1 MVLTTKTLG
10 GPWPENYWWCNW
22 HQKILKLETK
32 QTRIQSCT
40 DWSLKRPWSSNKAA
54 VTKLLPSVI
63 VTGHQLP
70 WPPCHIQCFQG
81 FIHANQCLTE
91 VPSKVHILKPF
102 GSTLRLNFQLP
113 RDYSYPSYPLYIW
126 CIVWMCHESRDWRT
140 LFEPAPPSLLDAQ
153 PWPSRSLEQLVSI
166 RNQIWRMRRLFWHRA
181 QNGLQYFHVNLW
193 HRNCKSPT
201 LISHRLLMINTSRH
215 AWGWSLSSV
224 KQSSSMFG
232 SVFLQWIS
240 PTRSMRRI
248 LAETTWHSQKMIA
261 MLDSSHS

>member
-54 VTKLLPSVI
+54 VTKLLPSAI

-81 FIHANQCLTE
+81 FIHADQCLTE

-102 GSTLRLNFQLP
+102 GSTLRLKFQLP
-113 RDYSYPSYPLYIW
+113 RDYSYPLYDVLYG
-126 CIVWMCHESRDWRT
+126 CVTNLVTGELCLNSPH
-140 LFEPAPPSLLDAQ
+140 LLC
-153 PWPSRSLEQLVSI
+153 STRSLGQVGPWSSWFPSEIKSEEC
-166 RNQIWRMRRLFWHRA
+166 A
-181 QNGLQYFHVNLW
+181 EYFDIGP
-193 HRNCKSPT
+193 K
-201 LISHRLLMINTSRH
+201 MDFNTS
-215 AWGWSLSSV
+215 
-224 KQSSSMFG
+224 M
-232 SVFLQWIS
+232 
-240 PTRSMRRI
+240 
-248 LAETTWHSQKMIA
+248 
-261 MLDSSHS
+261 